1 MFLRRASLHFTA
13 VERHIKHIKDRKY
26 KYYFLF
32 FEKHTFCTCLCGSGS
47 MHETIYIYICVYIY
61 IYIYICISDVQFFC
75 IILLPTFFFIKIL
88 IRSNLR
94 KWFSRERNIHH
105 VSIWHYKRIFES
117 NIQNLVKYL
126 RWSFFRKQL
135 MAFSC

>member
-61 IYIYICISDVQFFC
+61 IYICISDVQFFC

-94 KWFSRERNIHH
+94 KWISRERNIHH

-126 RWSFFRKQL
+126 R
-135 MAFSC
+135 

>member
-1 MFLRRASLHFTA
+1 MFLRRGSLHFTA

-61 IYIYICISDVQFFC
+61 IYTYIYVYQMFSFFVSYF
-75 IILLPTFFFIKIL
+75 FFFIKIL

-94 KWFSRERNIHH
+94 KWISRERNIHH

-126 RWSFFRKQL
+126 RWSFFREQL